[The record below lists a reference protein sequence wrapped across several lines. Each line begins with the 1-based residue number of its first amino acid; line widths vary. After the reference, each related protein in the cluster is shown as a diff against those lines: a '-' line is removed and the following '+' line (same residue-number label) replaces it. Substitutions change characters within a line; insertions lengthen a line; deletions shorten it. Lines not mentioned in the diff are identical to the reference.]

1 MAAKK
6 ASNSKAGAKTTAQ
19 KAKEARAM
27 ASGTKEINVNKAQNI
42 ASELIYGSNPKV
54 GRNARVLTNTGK
66 AIKLTGKRGM
76 SGELYDKKIT
86 AKKVDIDAY
95 DLLAK
100 QAKAAGLKGKAA
112 EIAISNAIKKVSTR
126 MTNDRQRTASRGE
139 AIVRREERKRRNT
152 NLG

>member
-1 MAAKK
+1 MAKKK
-6 ASNSKAGAKTTAQ
+6 ASNSKAGAKSTKQ

-27 ASGTKEINVNKAQNI
+27 ASGTKKINVNKAQNI
-42 ASELIYGSNPKV
+42 ASEIIYGSNPKV

-66 AIKLTGKRGM
+66 AIKLTGKRGAA
-76 SGELYDKKIT
+76 GDLYDKKIT